1 MNFKNF
7 KNLIINLSKQGI
19 LVFVTLTVLYP
30 LFFVLITSFKTNDE
44 FYQNIWLPGKVFH
57 FENYIM
63 AWVKGN
69 LGLYTLNSI
78 IVVTSSIFLITLFSI
93 FAGYSLAKLLKRGSS
108 TITTIIL
115 STMMIPN
122 EATIVLLF
130 ALMVRLGTINTR
142 ANLIIVYVGW
152 SLALSTYIFK
162 NFFLSLPKE
171 LSEAAKIDG
180 CNEFQVFTKI
190 MIPNSKPAIATVI
203 IFNFITLWGEFL
215 WALLTISDKNIKT
228 IPLGLFTFQNQY
240 STQWGPLSAS
250 ISITI
255 IPLILVFIYFQ
266 KYFIEGMTS
275 GAIKG

>member
-1 MNFKNF
+1 MNSSNF
-7 KNLIINLSKQGI
+7 KNLIINLLKQGV
-19 LVFVTLTVLYP
+19 LVFFTLTILYP
-30 LFFVLITSFKTNDE
+30 LFFVLITSFKTNNE

-57 FENYIM
+57 FENYVL

-78 IVVTSSIFLITLFSI
+78 IVVTSSIFLITLFSML
-93 FAGYSLAKLLKRGSS
+93 AGYSLAKLLKKGSS
-108 TITTIIL
+108 IITTIFL

-130 ALMVRLGTINTR
+130 VLMVRLGLMNTR
-142 ANLIIVYVGW
+142 GGLIIVYVGW

-162 NFFLSLPKE
+162 NFFISLPRE
-171 LSEAAKIDG
+171 LAEAAKIDG
-180 CNEFQVFTKI
+180 CNEFQVFIKVMVPI
-190 MIPNSKPAIATVI
+190 SKPAIATVI
-203 IFNFITLWGEFL
+203 IFNFISLWGEFL
-215 WALLTISDKNIKT
+215 WALLTISDKNLKT

-250 ISITI
+250 ISIII

-266 KYFIEGMTS
+266 KYFIEGLTS

>member
-1 MNFKNF
+1 MNSSNF
-7 KNLIINLSKQGI
+7 KNLIINLLKQGVLI
-19 LVFVTLTVLYP
+19 FFTLTILYP
-30 LFFVLITSFKTNDE
+30 LFFVLITSFKTNNE

-57 FENYIM
+57 FENYVL

-78 IVVTSSIFLITLFSI
+78 IVVTSSIFLITLFSML
-93 FAGYSLAKLLKRGSS
+93 AGYSLAKLLKKGSS
-108 TITTIIL
+108 IITTIFL

-130 ALMVRLGTINTR
+130 VLMVRLGLMNTR
-142 ANLIIVYVGW
+142 GGLIIVYVGW

-162 NFFLSLPKE
+162 NFFISLPRE
-171 LSEAAKIDG
+171 LAEAAKIDG
-180 CNEFQVFTKI
+180 CNEFQVFIKVMVPI
-190 MIPNSKPAIATVI
+190 SKPAIATVI
-203 IFNFITLWGEFL
+203 IFNFISLWGEFL
-215 WALLTISDKNIKT
+215 WALLTISDKNLKT

-250 ISITI
+250 ISIII

-266 KYFIEGMTS
+266 KYFIEGLTS

>member
-1 MNFKNF
+1 LNFSNF
-7 KNLIINLSKQGI
+7 KNLIINLLKQGV
-19 LVFVTLTVLYP
+19 LVFFTLTILYP
-30 LFFVLITSFKTNDE
+30 LFFVLITSFKTNNE

-57 FENYIM
+57 FENYVI

-69 LGLYTLNSI
+69 LGLYTLNSA
-78 IVVTSSIFLITLFSI
+78 IVVTSSIFLITLFSM
-93 FAGYSLAKLLKRGSS
+93 FAGYSLAKLLKKGSS
-108 TITTIIL
+108 IITSIFL
-115 STMMIPN
+115 STIMIPN

-130 ALMVRLGTINTR
+130 ALMVRLGIINTR
-142 ANLIIVYVGW
+142 WNLIIVYVGW

-162 NFFLSLPKE
+162 NFFISLPRE
-171 LSEAAKIDG
+171 LAEAAKIDG
-180 CNEFQVFTKI
+180 CNEFQVFIKV

-203 IFNFITLWGEFL
+203 IFNFISLWGEFL

-240 STQWGPLSAS
+240 NTQWGPLSAS

-255 IPLILVFIYFQ
+255 IPLILLFIYFQ
-266 KYFIEGMTS
+266 KYFIEGLTS

>member
-1 MNFKNF
+1 MNSSNF
-7 KNLIINLSKQGI
+7 KNLIINLLKQGV
-19 LVFVTLTVLYP
+19 LVFFTLTILYP
-30 LFFVLITSFKTNDE
+30 LFFVLITSFKTNNE

-57 FENYIM
+57 FENYVL

-78 IVVTSSIFLITLFSI
+78 IVVTSSIFLITLSSML
-93 FAGYSLAKLLKRGSS
+93 AGYSLAKLLKKGSS
-108 TITTIIL
+108 IITTIIL

-130 ALMVRLGTINTR
+130 VLMVRLGLMNTR
-142 ANLIIVYVGW
+142 GGLIIVYVGW

-162 NFFLSLPKE
+162 NFFISLPRE
-171 LSEAAKIDG
+171 LAEAAKIDG
-180 CNEFQVFTKI
+180 CNEFQVFIKVMVPI
-190 MIPNSKPAIATVI
+190 SKPAIATVI
-203 IFNFITLWGEFL
+203 IFNFISLWGEFL
-215 WALLTISDKNIKT
+215 WALLTISDKNLKT

-250 ISITI
+250 ISIII

-266 KYFIEGMTS
+266 KYFIEGLTS